1 VPVSE
6 SEKGPQP
13 TRYTNGHTGHVKHQ
27 VYMFSGILSDILK
40 IHIPADLFHDSY
52 KVVLNY

>member
-13 TRYTNGHTGHVKHQ
+13 TRYTNGHTGHAKHQ

-40 IHIPADLFHDSY
+40 IHFPADLFHDSY